1 MMVKWDCRG
10 GGEGTICDALSIPI
24 IMAIAI
30 SRSKLTNI
38 GPSLPPPHLSYCL
51 ILVCTQLPSHPL
63 PIHLQLIGAL
73 PYQNPLLFV
82 SFVFNV

>member
-30 SRSKLTNI
+30 LRSKLTNI
-38 GPSLPPPHLSYCL
+38 GASSPPPHLLLL
-51 ILVCTQLPSHPL
+51 ILACTQLASHPL
-63 PIHLQLIGAL
+63 PIHLKLIGAS
-73 PYQNPLLFV
+73 PYQNPLLFPQPP
-82 SFVFNV
+82 F